1 MAYTTLTDA
10 DKKALQANTAAIK
23 TKLIVKA
30 EEGKEEI
37 VLTEENSVKEWT
49 YTDDRYVPET
59 GYIGQFVART
69 LEGELQDI
77 SDDFNIEDREIEL
90 QIGVVQLGSRYQ
102 YLSTENGE
110 MIVTENGD
118 YILVKDLGENITTW
132 YTLGTFIVSK
142 PEGDEVSDN
151 TSFES
156 LDRTILFNVDFSNKY
171 TDDTFTKSFADTIKD
186 GGTFTLL
193 QLAEYT
199 CAQAGVELGN
209 TDFINNDFVIS
220 SNQLTE
226 DYTCRDIMKAIAQLA
241 FGYCKIGWDD
251 KCYIEHLD
259 TLIDEIDEYLTL
271 DNDQYFS
278 LTTQKNDYG
287 PVNKVVMG
295 LEAVEDT
302 EGGSTSAFIQDD
314 QSIVAYGVNEIDIYD
329 NPIAYTQELRQKV
342 VEKGTVLYGIEFTP
356 LNTETIGHFWL
367 PANKL
372 CKILDMENKE
382 RYTYPFN
389 MEMKYSGH
397 IRTTIDSL
405 VETKTQQAKAYS
417 RKLYKDIKNLKI
429 QLDREEG
436 VISIINSNIKAL
448 DDGLSSLETK
458 VEQTYTDTY
467 TKTEIQEIVNGIGVD
482 GTVVTS
488 VKSTAGT
495 FDKDG
500 LTIEQSE
507 ADTKTNINA
516 NGMVIYNKT
525 GSTDEALLTVNSD
538 GVIAKNVKVETY
550 LTIGSHSR
558 LEDYS
563 DPTLNEIGTGVFWI
577 GDDY

>member
-1 MAYTTLTDA
+1 MTYTTLTDA

-37 VLTEENSVKEWT
+37 ILTEENSVKEWT
-49 YTDDRYVPET
+49 YTDDRYIPET

-77 SDDFNIEDREIEL
+77 SDDFNIEDRKIEL

-110 MIVTENGD
+110 IILTENGD

-156 LDRTILFNVDFSNKY
+156 LDKTILFNVDFNNKY
-171 TDDTFTKSFADTIKD
+171 TNDIFTKSFVDTIKD

-259 TLIDEIDEYLTL
+259 TIDTIDEYSTL

-287 PVNKVVMG
+287 PINKVVMG

-314 QSIVAYGVNEIDIYD
+314 QSIVTNGVNEIDIYD
-329 NPIAYTQELRQKV
+329 NPITYTQELRQKA
-342 VEKGTVLYGIEFTP
+342 VEKGTVLYGVKFTP

-405 VETKTQQAKAYS
+405 VETKTQRARAYS

-436 VISIINSNIKAL
+436 VISIINSNVKAL

-558 LEDYS
+558 LEDYY